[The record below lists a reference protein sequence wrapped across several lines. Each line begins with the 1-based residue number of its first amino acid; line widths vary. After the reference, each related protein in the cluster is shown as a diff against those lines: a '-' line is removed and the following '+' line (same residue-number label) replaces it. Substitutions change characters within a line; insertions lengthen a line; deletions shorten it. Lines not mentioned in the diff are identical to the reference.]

1 MKMLMFQKTWS
12 QNAYTPLVTY
22 FYFIFKFS
30 MFSLLLMANDGYST
44 ATIQYCQTFVITI
57 FHINVIN
64 TVVTN
69 ILVV

>member
-1 MKMLMFQKTWS
+1 
-12 QNAYTPLVTY
+12 
-22 FYFIFKFS
+22 

-64 TVVTN
+64 TVVTD

>member
-1 MKMLMFQKTWS
+1 MKMFQKTWS

-30 MFSLLLMANDGYST
+30 MFSLLLTANDGYST
-44 ATIQYCQTFVITI
+44 ATIQYCQTLFLITI

-64 TVVTN
+64 TVVTD